1 MELCRIQTPNKD
13 DRDAGITKTVRPVKL
28 QVIHTLNIM
37 SKIRRDELDNYRPYK
52 EKIIRKKKESYEEF
66 NRDPSKRN
74 KRVKKKQ

>member
-13 DRDAGITKTVRPVKL
+13 DRDAGITKTERPVKL

-37 SKIRRDELDNYRPYK
+37 PKIRRDELDNYRPYK

>member
-37 SKIRRDELDNYRPYK
+37 PKIRRDELDNYRPYK